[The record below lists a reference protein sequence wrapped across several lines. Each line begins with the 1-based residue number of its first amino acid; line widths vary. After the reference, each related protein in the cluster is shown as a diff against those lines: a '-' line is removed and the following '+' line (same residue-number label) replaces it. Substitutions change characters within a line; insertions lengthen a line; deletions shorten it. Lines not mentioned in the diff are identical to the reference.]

1 MPAILDDGSKIR
13 LENCFES
20 LNADEQLMDNQI

>member
-1 MPAILDDGSKIR
+1 MPAILDDGSKVR
-13 LENCFES
+13 LKTYSES